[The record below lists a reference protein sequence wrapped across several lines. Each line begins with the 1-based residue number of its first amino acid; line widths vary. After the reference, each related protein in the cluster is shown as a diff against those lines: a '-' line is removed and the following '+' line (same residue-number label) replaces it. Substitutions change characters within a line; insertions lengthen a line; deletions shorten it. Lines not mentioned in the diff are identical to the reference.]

1 MLYFKKP
8 KTMKNYTSLPLL
20 LLFSFVSNAQND
32 NYVGIYEKKIKTV
45 KNEVLEYELQILSD
59 STFTFHFF
67 RNLGQSISK
76 DENVYGKGTWKVI
89 KKVIHFYTNT
99 SDLDQKYTL
108 DFTNSSGRFDGKNKN
123 QFRFYH
129 SEIPWIEKL
138 TLDNNK
144 YVFSK

>member
-1 MLYFKKP
+1 
-8 KTMKNYTSLPLL
+8 MKNYTLLLFL
-20 LLFSFVSNAQND
+20 LLFSFISNAQNN
-32 NYVGIYEKKIKTV
+32 NYVGIYEKKIKTP
-45 KNEVLEYELQILSD
+45 KNEVFEYKLQILSD

-89 KKVIHFYTNT
+89 KNVIHFVTNT
-99 SDLDQKYTL
+99 NHLNEKYTL
-108 DFTNSSGRFDGKNKN
+108 NFTNSSGRFDSKNKN

-138 TLDNNK
+138 TLQK
-144 YVFSK
+144 VELHE

>member
-1 MLYFKKP
+1 
-8 KTMKNYTSLPLL
+8 MKNYTSLLLL

-76 DENVYGKGTWKVI
+76 DENAYGKGTWKVI

-108 DFTNSSGRFDGKNKN
+108 DLTNSSGRFDGKNKN

-138 TLDNNK
+138 TLEKNK

>member
-1 MLYFKKP
+1 
-8 KTMKNYTSLPLL
+8 MKNYTSLLLL
-20 LLFSFVSNAQND
+20 LLFSFISNAQND
-32 NYVGIYEKKIKTV
+32 NYVGAYEKKIKTV
-45 KNEVLEYELQILSD
+45 KNEVLEYELHILSD

-89 KKVIHFYTNT
+89 KNVIHFVTNT
-99 SDLDQKYTL
+99 NDLDEKYTL
-108 DFTNSSGRFDGKNKN
+108 NFTNSSGRLDTKNKN

-138 TLDNNK
+138 TLQK
-144 YVFSK
+144 VE

>member
-1 MLYFKKP
+1 
-8 KTMKNYTSLPLL
+8 MKNDTLLLFL
-20 LLFSFVSNAQND
+20 LLFSFTLNAQNN
-32 NYVGIYEKKIKTV
+32 NYVGIYEKKIKSV
-45 KNEVLEYELQILSD
+45 KNEVFEYELQILSD

-89 KKVIHFYTNT
+89 KNVIHFVTNAN
-99 SDLDQKYTL
+99 DLDEKHIL
-108 DFTNSSGRFDGKNKN
+108 NFTNSSGRFDGKNKN

-138 TLDNNK
+138 TLQK
-144 YVFSK
+144 VK